1 IHGTRARH
9 RSRRLHRRVRR
20 AGAARPR
27 TPRDGAGQPLQVRPG
42 RPLLRLPPALPVRG
56 GRRPRRR
63 AAHRAARRLPAPH
76 RRGRDDRW
84 HLVLPHLRL
93 RPAGHQRAHHGGD
106 LRRGD
111 RGAPRRRDGE
121 GDVPVLVDGVR
132 VGRPL
137 AVPGG
142 RRAPDPA
149 AGLLVRVPEARGR
162 VLRPRRVRPVRAAV
176 HDRASVQL
184 RRGRGGAGTR
194 PGRGAVR
201 QRQARHVPRRA
212 RPGPEGPQGAGSAAP
227 ARRRQ
232 PGPPLHVRRRPR
244 PRHRRRDGAPGRAQ
258 RRLQPLHSHLHHRAG
273 AGPPHLGEDPRSGR
287 AVPVRQRRAVP
298 PRRRPPDP
306 GHRQGGTGAGLP
318 RHHPAGP
325 DARRGDPV
333 GRRRGGGRPAVT
345 GATGATADGAAGG
358 AGGGVTRGVAGGP
371 GGGATGGVAGSEATA
386 PPAGH
391 GTPASHRRRRWL
403 LAAGAVAVGSAA
415 SLARQPGTGALD
427 TVWAEDGQIFLA
439 GAVGRSLPRALA
451 TPYAGYLHTGPRLIA
466 EAAALVPAQRAAL
479 VLSGAAAVVTALLAL
494 LVYAAAAGH
503 LPPPTRVVAAAMV
516 VAVPLAQGDLPN
528 SVANLHWPALYAL
541 FWVLLWTPAT
551 LAGRVVAVGT
561 TVLVALS
568 DVLVVALLPLAVA
581 RLV

>member
-1 IHGTRARH
+1 
-9 RSRRLHRRVRR
+9 
-20 AGAARPR
+20 
-27 TPRDGAGQPLQVRPG
+27 
-42 RPLLRLPPALPVRG
+42 
-56 GRRPRRR
+56 
-63 AAHRAARRLPAPH
+63 
-76 RRGRDDRW
+76 
-84 HLVLPHLRL
+84 
-93 RPAGHQRAHHGGD
+93 
-106 LRRGD
+106 
-111 RGAPRRRDGE
+111 
-121 GDVPVLVDGVR
+121 
-132 VGRPL
+132 
-137 AVPGG
+137 
-142 RRAPDPA
+142 
-149 AGLLVRVPEARGR
+149 
-162 VLRPRRVRPVRAAV
+162 
-176 HDRASVQL
+176 
-184 RRGRGGAGTR
+184 
-194 PGRGAVR
+194 
-201 QRQARHVPRRA
+201 
-212 RPGPEGPQGAGSAAP
+212 
-227 ARRRQ
+227 
-232 PGPPLHVRRRPR
+232 
-244 PRHRRRDGAPGRAQ
+244 
-258 RRLQPLHSHLHHRAG
+258 
-273 AGPPHLGEDPRSGR
+273 
-287 AVPVRQRRAVP
+287 
-298 PRRRPPDP
+298 
-306 GHRQGGTGAGLP
+306 
-318 RHHPAGP
+318 
-325 DARRGDPV
+325 
-333 GRRRGGGRPAVT
+333 VT

-581 RLV
+581 RLVVRRDRYRALLAAALCGGLAVQAVGLLAGTAGRETVADPVRAGTGYLLRAVPSAVMGSRWLGTDPRSVRWLALAALAWLAVAGAVLLAVRGVTRPDWRLAAVAAAGSVALYALPVTLSGVATDRYAAAPAMLAVVALLAVLSPGRARWPAVVLVTALAVVCAANLRVPNTRAEGPSWRQEVAVARSVCTTTPATTVRLPIAPAGWHVRLPCRHLLD